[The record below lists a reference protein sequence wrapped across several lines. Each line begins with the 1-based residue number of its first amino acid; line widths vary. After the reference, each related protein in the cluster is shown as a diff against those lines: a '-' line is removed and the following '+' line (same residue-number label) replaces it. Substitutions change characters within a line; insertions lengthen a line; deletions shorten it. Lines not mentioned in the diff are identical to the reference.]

1 MIFKNTQ
8 NWGWLH
14 ISWGWKS
21 RNWLGKFIAGFEAG
35 AWRVTL
41 SFVPFCF
48 IHLAYRLKLLH
59 MGSSKRDFC
68 CHLCFPEGQLI
79 IFALEVMNIRWEH
92 CMISCVGW
100 SNMDF
105 KWRNLKQ
112 FFLQSVSMSL
122 IDVKLHVIAPHSPT
136 LKRTWQGCQHELSAC
151 RTVAIVLTGWR
162 KQSKSAMFICDE
174 SPPLLN
180 LFR

>member
-79 IFALEVMNIRWEH
+79 IFALEMMNIRWEH
-92 CMISCVGW
+92 CMISYVGW

-112 FFLQSVSMSL
+112 FFFCRVWVCHWSML
-122 IDVKLHVIAPHSPT
+122 NCMLN
-136 LKRTWQGCQHELSAC
+136 
-151 RTVAIVLTGWR
+151 
-162 KQSKSAMFICDE
+162 
-174 SPPLLN
+174 SPPLPHPKENMTGMSTWALCMPYGCHSSN
-180 LFR
+180 GVEKTK